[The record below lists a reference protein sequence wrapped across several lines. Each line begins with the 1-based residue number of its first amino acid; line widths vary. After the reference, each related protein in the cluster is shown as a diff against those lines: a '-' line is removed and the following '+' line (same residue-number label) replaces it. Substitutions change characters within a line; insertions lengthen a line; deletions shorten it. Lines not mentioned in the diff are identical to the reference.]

1 MWYLSALRAGSLT
14 SDQIARD
21 EANISKGY
29 GFVSFSNFE
38 SSDEAIANMHG
49 QFLANKEITVQYA
62 YKKDG
67 KGERHGDAAE
77 RLLAAQAREHNVE
90 VPQQQGLQNMF
101 NPNAMPLG
109 GPVQAP
115 ATPMGANSA
124 MGMGGMPAGF
134 GAPPQ
139 QSPYG
144 QVPTPM
150 QAQMGRPG
158 PQNTPLPPAP
168 AGLPAR
174 PPPSMVGYGGP
185 PGFVPQGGPPGFQQP
200 GPPGFG
206 PPGQAPPG
214 FGPPAGSPVGMPPG
228 FQPPGFQPPGR

>member
-1 MWYLSALRAGSLT
+1 LHALSNTIL
-14 SDQIARD
+14 QVARD
-21 EANISKGY
+21 DANISKGY

-77 RLLAAQAREHNVE
+77 RLLASQAREHNVE
-90 VPQQQGLQNMF
+90 VPTQQGMQGLF
-101 NPNAMPLG
+101 NPNQVPLG

-115 ATPMGANSA
+115 PTPMAP
-124 MGMGGMPAGF
+124 GMNGGFNAPPGF
-134 GAPPQ
+134 GNGVPPP

-144 QVPTPM
+144 QAPM
-150 QAQMGRPG
+150 PMHAQMGRPG
-158 PQNTPLPPAP
+158 IINTPLPPAP

-174 PPPSMVGYGGP
+174 PPPSLGGYGGP
-185 PGFVPQGGPPGFQQP
+185 PGGYQQQAPPGFAPPGFAPNAPPGFQQP
-200 GPPGFG
+200 PYGN
-206 PPGQAPPG
+206 
-214 FGPPAGSPVGMPPG
+214 GMPPG
-228 FQPPGFQPPGR
+228 FGR

>member
-1 MWYLSALRAGSLT
+1 
-14 SDQIARD
+14 
-21 EANISKGY
+21 
-29 GFVSFSNFE
+29 
-38 SSDEAIANMHG
+38 MHG

-90 VPQQQGLQNMF
+90 VPTQQGLQGMF
-101 NPNAMPLG
+101 NPGQMG
-109 GPVQAP
+109 GPVGGGIPPQVP
-115 ATPMGANSA
+115 QTPMS
-124 MGMGGMPAGF
+124 GGGGGF
-134 GAPPQ
+134 GGPPGFGQ
-139 QSPYG
+139 GYG
-144 QVPTPM
+144 QPQGYGQSLVPGM
-150 QAQMGRPG
+150 QQMGIRGPG

-185 PGFVPQGGPPGFQQP
+185 PMGFAPQGYQQP
-200 GPPGFG
+200 PPGFG

-214 FGPPAGSPVGMPPG
+214 FGPSAGSPVGMPPG
-228 FQPPGFQPPGR
+228 FQPPGR

>member
-1 MWYLSALRAGSLT
+1 
-14 SDQIARD
+14 
-21 EANISKGY
+21 
-29 GFVSFSNFE
+29 
-38 SSDEAIANMHG
+38 MHG

-90 VPQQQGLQNMF
+90 VPQQQNMQGMF
-101 NPNAMPLG
+101 NPNTVPLG
-109 GPVQAP
+109 GAVQPPQTPMAP
-115 ATPMGANSA
+115 AGGYGN
-124 MGMGGMPAGF
+124 GMPPGFGNGMPPGF

-144 QVPTPM
+144 QMPTPM
-150 QAQMGRPG
+150 QSQMGRPG

-185 PGFVPQGGPPGFQQP
+185 PVGFPQQGGYPQQGGPPGFQQQ
-200 GPPGFG
+200 PPGFG
-206 PPGQAPPG
+206 PPGQQGPPG

-228 FQPPGFQPPGR
+228 FAPPPGR

>member
-1 MWYLSALRAGSLT
+1 M
-14 SDQIARD
+14 
-21 EANISKGY
+21 
-29 GFVSFSNFE
+29 SFSNFE

-90 VPQQQGLQNMF
+90 VPTQPGLQGMF
-101 NPNAMPLG
+101 NPNAGVPMG

-115 ATPMGANSA
+115 PTPMAPGVGGG
-124 MGMGGMPAGF
+124 MGMGIPPGF
-134 GAPPQ
+134 GAPPPQ

-144 QVPTPM
+144 QVPNPVAV
-150 QAQMGRPG
+150 QQMGRPG

-185 PGFVPQGGPPGFQQP
+185 PGFVPQPGFQPPGPPGFQQQT
-200 GPPGFG
+200 PPGFG

-214 FGPPAGSPVGMPPG
+214 FGPPAGSPVGMPAG
-228 FQPPGFQPPGR
+228 FQPPPGR